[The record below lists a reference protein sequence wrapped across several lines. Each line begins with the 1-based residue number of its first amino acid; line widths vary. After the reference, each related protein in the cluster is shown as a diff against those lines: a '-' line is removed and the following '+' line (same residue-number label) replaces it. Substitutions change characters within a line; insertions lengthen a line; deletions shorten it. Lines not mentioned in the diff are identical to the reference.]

1 MILVNGLIVAN
12 SICILFAFLLPSGLI
27 IGAKIAMSTQ
37 QKINI
42 NDEKASLSFFNFFQ
56 ANLFNDVL
64 FIYLLC
70 TLPFHSNDFV
80 KDKTTIK
87 TI

>member
-1 MILVNGLIVAN
+1 MYPAQYSQNLPNKEVEKFYDTYLKSNQVA
-12 SICILFAFLLPSGLI
+12 
-27 IGAKIAMSTQ
+27 T
-37 QKINI
+37 INI
-42 NDEKASLSFFNFFQ
+42 KDEKASLSFFNFFK